1 MQVSRLY
8 KAANVSDNIFVATV
22 HLTLDNIHGKGRFF
36 LLLREKT
43 INIKQHKLT

>member
-22 HLTLDNIHGKGRFF
+22 HLTHSIHGKGSFF